1 MKKIILLLTGVLAF
15 ALNTSAAPGTP
26 INPDIGYNITL
37 TSSAYDAA
45 TDTTT
50 FTYAVV
56 SGRKP
61 SISHWVIA
69 IPVSCGGA
77 EVLVGSNDST
87 VTWTHAD
94 PTTGVRGIKF
104 DTGYSD
110 DEVRTVTLTLA
121 GPWNTGTVDIAVK
134 SGNGYIMGTTQGPVC
149 GGDNPTPTYT
159 LSGLVFFDVNYN
171 GSFNADE
178 IGLAGV
184 TVTLVDANGEVVAT
198 TVTAADGTYS
208 FANLPAG
215 ECTVVVAGVN
225 GLQPTTLNEHDVTVT
240 AATTVDDTGYGLSFA
255 TIGTMSANGYTIG
268 YWKNN
273 LAKALKGTTKGVQV
287 SAATLQTYTTTI
299 GSLALE
305 PFAGLTL
312 ASADDILSA
321 TGPAPETLL
330 AKQLLASE
338 YNYAN
343 GAYLN
348 GDATLTFLFVYYGEY
363 VLKHAADYDS
373 AYVLHVKD
381 WFDAYNNTHGG
392 LILGPTS

>member
-1 MKKIILLLTGVLAF
+1 MKKILLLLSCVSAF
-15 ALNTSAAPGTP
+15 ALSARATPSTP
-26 INPDIGYNITL
+26 INPDISYSVTL
-37 TSSAYDAA
+37 SSASYDAA
-45 TDTTT
+45 ADTTT
-50 FTYAVV
+50 FTYSVV

-69 IPVSCGGA
+69 IPASCGGA

-87 VTWTHAD
+87 VTWTDAD

-110 DEVRTVTLTLA
+110 NESRTVTLTLA
-121 GPWNTGTVDIAVK
+121 GHWNTGTVDIAVK

-149 GGDNPTPTYT
+149 GGDNPVPTYT

-171 GSFNADE
+171 GSFDADE

-184 TVTLVDANGEVVAT
+184 TVTLVDATGEVVGT
-198 TVTAADGTYS
+198 TTTAADGTYR
-208 FANLPAG
+208 FTNLPAG
-215 ECTVVVAGVN
+215 SYTVVVGSVN

-240 AATTVDDTGYGLSFA
+240 ADTTAPDTGYGLSFA

-268 YWKNN
+268 YWKTNID
-273 LAKALKGTTKGVQV
+273 KALKGTTKGVQV
-287 SAATLQTYTTTI
+287 SAATLQSYTTTL
-299 GSLALE
+299 GSLALQ
-305 PFAGLTL
+305 PFSGFTL
-312 ASADDILSA
+312 AQASSTLSA
-321 TGPAPETLL
+321 TGSAPTTLL
-330 AKQLLASE
+330 AKQLVASE

-348 GDATLTFLFVYYGEY
+348 GDATLTYLFVYFGEY

-373 AYVLHVKD
+373 AYVLYVKD

-392 LILGPTS
+392 LVLGPTS